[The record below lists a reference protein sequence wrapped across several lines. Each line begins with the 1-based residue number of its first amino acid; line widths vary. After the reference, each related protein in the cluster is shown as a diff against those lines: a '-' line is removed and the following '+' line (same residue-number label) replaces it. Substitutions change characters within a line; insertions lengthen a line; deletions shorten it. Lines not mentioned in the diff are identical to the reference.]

1 MSNHAEDVL
10 YGNLMDVDA
19 LEVLAREGLDERC
32 IPTET
37 MRPVVAWC
45 VDYFFR
51 SGRLLAPSRE
61 AIMDMWKDVIED
73 AEVSLGDGTETDS
86 IEYAIDSLKS
96 GFIHLQFNTFQREA
110 AAVMAKADPATR
122 VEALT
127 RQADS
132 LFTLSLDMQSRA
144 ARTTGASGIADSLS
158 RYEIRA
164 ATGHTTQGLTFG
176 LGFEAV
182 DQHMYGVHPGELCV
196 VAAGPKTG
204 KSYLLDL
211 CALREWDRDR
221 EAVLFTLENS
231 VEMTMDRIAC
241 LAVRV
246 NARRYQR
253 GLCTEGEV
261 MRVREFINER
271 IPQMKGNLHVLKPE
285 PGRRTMPALVR
296 QAQMLGAESV
306 LIDQLTFVEP
316 ADERASRPEQMR
328 QMSHDLKTM
337 ISTGRQHMSC
347 LLAHQINREGV
358 KAAEK
363 VGRLEMYHLAEGSE
377 VERTADWVLGLY
389 QSSEQRHQ
397 LQAQLQVLAT
407 RREETRAWLLNWNI
421 AEAQITTL
429 SELELAS

>member
-10 YGNLMDVDA
+10 YANLSDVDA

-32 IPTET
+32 IPTEE

-45 VDYFFR
+45 VDYFFK
-51 SGRLLAPSRE
+51 SGRLLAPSQD

-96 GFIHLQFNTFQREA
+96 TYIHLRYNTFQREA
-110 AAVMAKADPATR
+110 AADMAKADPASR
-122 VEALT
+122 VETLAKT
-127 RQADS
+127 ADT
-132 LFTLSLDMQSRA
+132 LFSLSLDMQSTA
-144 ARTTGASGIADSLS
+144 SRTTGAQGIVESLS

-164 ATGHTTQGLTFG
+164 ATGHVTQGLTFG
-176 LGFEAV
+176 IGFEPV

-241 LAVRV
+241 LAVQV

-253 GLCTEGEV
+253 GLCTESEV
-261 MRVREFINER
+261 FRVKEFINER
-271 IPQMKGNLHVLKPE
+271 IPQMKGKLHVLKPE

-296 QAQMLGAESV
+296 QAQMLGAESL

-363 VGRLEMYHLAEGSE
+363 AGRLEMYHMAEGSE

-397 LQAQLQVLAT
+397 NQAQLQILAA
-407 RREETRAWLLNWNI
+407 RREETKAWLIYWDI
-421 AEAQITTL
+421 ADGQITTL
-429 SELELAS
+429 SELDLAS